1 MESLKIFS
9 QQWPIKTLIGIAF
22 ASFSPV
28 WAAFTILL
36 MLILIDTVTG
46 ITQAIQ
52 LKRFSSRFLRK
63 AVKKTI
69 TYSICILTTRLLEQG
84 FDFFFQTTVITQ
96 TIIGF
101 LIVTEAISILENLAL
116 VGVPLPR
123 GIVDMIL
130 KNLQVAGVGDLV
142 KESLNEA
149 SYLKEIEEIIYYQ
162 LPTFKNESLKKLLQ
176 ILCEIWV
183 KLIIFVKT
191 NLDVRNITS
200 NDILYYK
207 VMSHIEIS
215 IKEKEEKWQ
224 ENEIS
229 NECIEK
235 FNKWHEERVAL
246 YLQSVKSV
254 CYTEKTLEEKKQ
266 ELADRVMVLA
276 YQTMTDA
283 HKSEQELNCQY
294 CTNCK
299 NSK

>member
-1 MESLKIFS
+1 MGNLKIFS
-9 QQWPIKTLIGIAF
+9 QQWPIKTLIGIVF

-36 MLILIDTVTG
+36 MLILIDTITG

-63 AVKKTI
+63 VVKKTI
-69 TYSICILTTRLLEQG
+69 TYSVCILTTRLLEQG

-116 VGVPLPR
+116 MGVPLPR
-123 GIVDMIL
+123 GIVDIIL

-149 SYLKEIEEIIYYQ
+149 YYLKEIDEIIYYQ
-162 LPTFKNESLKKLLQ
+162 LPTFKNENLKKLLQ
-176 ILCEIWV
+176 IMCEIWA
-183 KLIIFVKT
+183 KQIIFIKT

-207 VMSHIEIS
+207 IMSYIETS

-224 ENEIS
+224 ESGIS
-229 NECIEK
+229 NECIER
-235 FNKWHEERVAL
+235 FNKWHEERVTL
-246 YLQSVKSV
+246 YLQSIKSV
-254 CYTEKTLEEKKQ
+254 CYAEKTLEEKNQ

-283 HKSEQELNCQY
+283 HKSEQELNCPP

-299 NSK
+299 ITK